1 MVQRYDWYALHWDWS
16 SSWRSGSLESI
27 LLHYYTLL
35 YRMLRVIVG
44 VLESLNTVLFTL
56 VNCLLLWCI
65 YLSLILLL
73 CYSSGF
79 TTFRSFLLI
88 TDSDQIER
96 HSLMIRQMK
105 RLLAPQIQEN
115 PIFFHGTDA
124 SLEGAKKT
132 IDNIS
137 GIFLILCSYI

>member
-1 MVQRYDWYALHWDWS
+1 
-16 SSWRSGSLESI
+16 
-27 LLHYYTLL
+27 
-35 YRMLRVIVG
+35 MLRVIVG
-44 VLESLNTVLFTL
+44 VLESLNIVLFTL

-65 YLSLILLL
+65 YLSFILLL

-132 IDNIS
+132 IDNIA
-137 GIFLILCSYI
+137 GILFHYYCNYI

>member
-1 MVQRYDWYALHWDWS
+1 
-16 SSWRSGSLESI
+16 
-27 LLHYYTLL
+27 
-35 YRMLRVIVG
+35 MLRVIVG
-44 VLESLNTVLFTL
+44 VLESLNTALPTPL
-56 VNCLLLWCI
+56 SYPPLWCMLLQFE
-65 YLSLILLL
+65 YLFH
-73 CYSSGF
+73 SSGF

-88 TDSDQIER
+88 TDTYDIER

-132 IDNIS
+132 IDNIA
-137 GIFLILCSYI
+137 GILFHYYCSYICRCWF

>member
-1 MVQRYDWYALHWDWS
+1 
-16 SSWRSGSLESI
+16 
-27 LLHYYTLL
+27 
-35 YRMLRVIVG
+35 MLRVIVG

-65 YLSLILLL
+65 SIYTFTLLY
-73 CYSSGF
+73 YSSGF

-88 TDSDQIER
+88 TDTYDIER

-132 IDNIS
+132 IDNIA
-137 GIFLILCSYI
+137 GILFHYYCSYI